1 MTGNSGRPRILA
13 FIIDNLLAVVAAFLA
28 VAALN
33 SANPHVSV
41 GALCLT
47 YLGYFFLCEAL
58 WSRTPGK
65 YLQGL
70 MVIDPSGGR
79 CGWRRAL
86 LRTLLR
92 AAEANPLL
100 FGGLPAGVV
109 ILASKRNQRLGDLAA
124 GTLVV
129 SVKQAP
135 TDRPSPVNT
144 YPHILR
150 PAGIDLGTI
159 VSFSLSNV
167 HRL

>member
-1 MTGNSGRPRILA
+1 MAGGSFAVLTPADHLYVMTGNSGRPRILA
-13 FIIDNLLAVVAAFLA
+13 FILDNLLAVVAAFLA
-28 VAALN
+28 VAALKTAN
-33 SANPHVSV
+33 SYLAG

-70 MVIDPSGGR
+70 VVVDPSGGR

-86 LRTLLR
+86 VRTLLR
-92 AAEANPLL
+92 LVEANPLL
-100 FGGLPAGVV
+100 FGGLPAGLV

-129 SVKQAP
+129 SA
-135 TDRPSPVNT
+135 R
-144 YPHILR
+144 
-150 PAGIDLGTI
+150 
-159 VSFSLSNV
+159 
-167 HRL
+167 